1 MKIDK
6 QGINEIKNT
15 IEKPIITLAE
25 KLNSKKQLTT
35 DVSEIVTF
43 LLEKIQDVEQGNNL
57 WEIID

>member
-1 MKIDK
+1 MKIDQ

-15 IEKPIITLAE
+15 IEKPIITLAN
-25 KLNSKKQLTT
+25 KLNSKKQLTS

-43 LLEKIQDVEQGNNL
+43 LLEKIKDVERGNNL

>member
-1 MKIDK
+1 MKIDQ

-15 IEKPIITLAE
+15 IEKPIITLAN
-25 KLNSKKQLTT
+25 KLNSKKQLTS

-43 LLEKIQDVEQGNNL
+43 LLEKIKDVEQGNNL

>member
-15 IEKPIITLAE
+15 IEKPIITLAN
-25 KLNSKKQLTT
+25 KLNDKKQLTT